1 MLQEI
6 VYDIQGKSNLVSP
19 LGTNKTTCTNPE
31 GFSLSNSLS
40 SSTSIFTTALHH
52 SHSAPSSSSSAS
64 SSSSSAPSKL
74 RSKHLFK
81 DALTFSRL
89 HYGNDLL
96 NELSNVSISSF
107 PLLSELQTLLSSS
120 RMESVPLSEIQSD
133 IPLIQQYLI
142 LENEKLQLAITQL
155 QTTIEQDSADD
166 FLLST
171 NKEDVGKVKKSGNN
185 STLNKQE
192 KLSAN
197 RIMEAK
203 ISGANQ
209 MRNRTGYRDNAIALS
224 KEDHFLDDET
234 LQKSDN
240 VRSNNNNNNNNNNLH
255 EEIRKPDS
263 GSGRSKFREKLKGAQ
278 DELFFSDDF

>member
-19 LGTNKTTCTNPE
+19 SGTNKTTSTNPE

-120 RMESVPLSEIQSD
+120 RMESVPLSEIQYD

-197 RIMEAK
+197 RIMDAK

-209 MRNRTGYRDNAIALS
+209 MRNRTGYPDNAIALS

-240 VRSNNNNNNNNNNLH
+240 VRRNKNNNNNRH